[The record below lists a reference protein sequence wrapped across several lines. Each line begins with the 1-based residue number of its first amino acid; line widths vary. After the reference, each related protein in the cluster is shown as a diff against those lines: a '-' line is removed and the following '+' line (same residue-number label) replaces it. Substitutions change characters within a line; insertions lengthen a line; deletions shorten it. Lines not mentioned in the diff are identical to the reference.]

1 MGTQNWPF
9 RSDAQFVR
17 AMARSK
23 SFFWSRGP
31 MQRVLIVEDDVMIAD
46 CLEEFLLEA
55 RYHICGIAGSV
66 ADAIRL
72 GEQYKPDLAVI
83 DLRLTGGGFGTEV
96 AAALC
101 ANSTLG
107 VLYVSGNPDHA
118 MLANAAGHGCIP
130 KPYTQ
135 TAVVAALRVVG
146 EIRAKVET
154 LSELPFGFRQ
164 LNA

>member
-1 MGTQNWPF
+1 
-9 RSDAQFVR
+9 
-17 AMARSK
+17 
-23 SFFWSRGP
+23 

-55 RYHICGIAGSV
+55 GYDICGIAGSV
-66 ADAIRL
+66 AEAIRM
-72 GEQYKPDLAVI
+72 GEKYKPDLAVI
-83 DLRLTGGGFGTEV
+83 DLRLANGGFGTEV

-101 ANSTLG
+101 PNTRLG

-118 MLANAAGHGCIP
+118 LLANAAGHGCIP

-135 TAVVAALRVVG
+135 TAVVAALRIVS

-154 LSELPFGFRQ
+154 LSEVPFGFQQ